1 MLIRYLFHF
10 IRFLIF
16 LFHFFIYHV
25 LIVFQVLPQFAYQLF
40 QEHLLLFVE
49 YSFLIFIR
57 LDNAQKLLRFLHVL
71 LDFFIIG
78 LLIALSCVLQ

>member
-1 MLIRYLFHF
+1 
-10 IRFLIF
+10 
-16 LFHFFIYHV
+16 
-25 LIVFQVLPQFAYQLF
+25 VLPKFTYQLF

-49 YSFLIFIR
+49 YSLLIFIR

-78 LLIALSCVLQ
+78 LLIAFTCVLQEHFGVEIVVIEGKLVYQLHA